1 MLRRHQRSHAATRKH
16 RRGSAGGRAERAPSW
31 EQELI
36 MGFSEFLGNAKIVT
50 ALRGALRNNRVPQA
64 LLFTGPRGVG
74 KVTLARMFAQTA
86 NCESLAD
93 DFCGECSTCL
103 RIAEL
108 ADPQRLIEQGL
119 VERGESA
126 DAAMVERTPLI
137 LQTHPDVWLLVPDPV
152 RLKTPVARPLLRV
165 GQLRAVQRA
174 AYFQPMGRRRVF
186 ILDGAETM
194 RWDVANVFLKILEE
208 PPGSATLILTAP
220 SPYALLPTI
229 VSRCL
234 QFHFAPLPQA
244 AVEKILKEK
253 TDRKPAEI
261 KLAAQ
266 LAEGSP
272 GLAIEM
278 HVDAAAQR
286 RRNALRILE
295 RAAQGQGFAQ
305 LFSDTSALAKDRDSS
320 FEDHIGVFYGLLTDL
335 LELTSKVKEPVL
347 RNAPLANE
355 LESLG
360 KSVDTAWVLRA
371 IAGFDEL
378 YAGARRN
385 LNRQLGLDALAAS
398 LAPVL
403 SRASE
408 LRA

>member
-1 MLRRHQRSHAATRKH
+1 
-16 RRGSAGGRAERAPSW
+16 
-31 EQELI
+31 
-36 MGFSEFLGNAKIVT
+36 MGLSEFLGNERIVT
-50 ALRGALRNNRVPQA
+50 ALRGALRTQRVPHA

-74 KVTLARMFAQTA
+74 KFTLARMFAQAA
-86 NCESLAD
+86 NCERLPD
-93 DFCGECSTCL
+93 DFCGECATCQ
-103 RIAEL
+103 RISQL
-108 ADPQRLIEQGL
+108 ADPQTLIEQGL

-126 DAAMVERTPLI
+126 DAATVERVPLI
-137 LQTHPDVWLLVPDPV
+137 LQSHPDVWALVPDPV
-152 RLKTPVARPLLRV
+152 RLKSPVARPMLRV

-194 RWDVANVFLKILEE
+194 HYNVSNVFLKILEE

-220 SPYALLPTI
+220 SPYALLTTI

-234 QFHFAPLPQA
+234 QFHFAPLPQT
-244 AVEKILKEK
+244 AVETILKEK

-278 HVDAAAQR
+278 DVNAAADR
-286 RRNALRILE
+286 RRTALQILE
-295 RAAQGQGFAQ
+295 RAAHGQGFGQ
-305 LFSDTSALAKDRDSS
+305 LFTATSALAKDRDSS
-320 FEDHIGVFYGLLTDL
+320 FEEQIGVFYGLLTDL

-347 RNAPLANE
+347 RNAPLAKE
-355 LESLG
+355 LDSLS
-360 KSVDTAWVLRA
+360 KSVDSAWVLRA
-371 IAGFDEL
+371 ITGFDEL
-378 YAGARRN
+378 YFGARRN

-398 LAPVL
+398 LAPAT
-403 SRASE
+403 SHPSAPRP
-408 LRA
+408 

>member
-1 MLRRHQRSHAATRKH
+1 MA
-16 RRGSAGGRAERAPSW
+16 
-31 EQELI
+31 
-36 MGFSEFLGNAKIVT
+36 FSDFLGNERIVT
-50 ALRGALRNNRVPQA
+50 ALRGALGARRVPHA
-64 LLFTGPRGVG
+64 LLFTGARGVG
-74 KVTLARMFAQTA
+74 KFTLARMFAQAA
-86 NCESLAD
+86 NCERLTD
-93 DFCGECSTCL
+93 DSCGECATCL
-103 RIAEL
+103 RISQL
-108 ADPQRLIEQGL
+108 ADPQELIEQGL

-126 DAAMVERTPLI
+126 DAATVERVPLI
-137 LQTHPDVWLLVPDPV
+137 LQSHPDVWALVPDPV
-152 RLKTPVARPLLRV
+152 RLKSPVARPMLRV

-234 QFHFAPLPQA
+234 QFHFAPLPPA
-244 AVEKILKEK
+244 AVEKILKDK
-253 TDRKPAEI
+253 TDRKPGEI

-272 GLAIEM
+272 GLAMEINVE
-278 HVDAAAQR
+278 AASQS

-295 RAAQGQGFAQ
+295 RAAHGQGFAQ
-305 LFSDTSALAKDRDSS
+305 LFADTSALAKDRDSS
-320 FEDHIGVFYGLLTDL
+320 FEEQLSIFYGLLTDL
-335 LELTSKVKEPVL
+335 LELTSKIKEPVL
-347 RNAPLANE
+347 RNAPLARE
-355 LESLG
+355 LESL
-360 KSVDTAWVLRA
+360 SQFVDSGWVLRA

-385 LNRQLGLDALAAS
+385 LNRQLGLDGLAAS
-398 LAPVL
+398 LAPDPSQALV
-403 SRASE
+403 SRG
-408 LRA
+408 

>member
-1 MLRRHQRSHAATRKH
+1 
-16 RRGSAGGRAERAPSW
+16 
-31 EQELI
+31 
-36 MGFSEFLGNAKIVT
+36 MGLSEFLGNERIVT
-50 ALRGALRNNRVPQA
+50 ALRGALRTKRVPHA
-64 LLFTGPRGVG
+64 MLFTGARGVG
-74 KVTLARMFAQTA
+74 KFTLARMFAQAA
-86 NCESLAD
+86 NCERLTD
-93 DFCGECSTCL
+93 DFCGECSTCR
-103 RIAEL
+103 RISQL
-108 ADPQRLIEQGL
+108 ADPKKLLEQGL
-119 VERGESA
+119 VERGEGA
-126 DAAMVERTPLI
+126 DAATVERVPLI
-137 LQTHPDVWLLVPDPV
+137 LQSHPDVWALVPDPV
-152 RLKTPVARPLLRV
+152 RLKSPVARPMLRV

-229 VSRCL
+229 VSRCM

-261 KLAAQ
+261 KLAAR

-278 HVDAAAQR
+278 DVDAAAQR
-286 RRNALRILE
+286 RSSALRILE

-320 FEDHIGVFYGLLTDL
+320 FEDQIGVFYGLLTDL
-335 LELTSKVKEPVL
+335 LEITSKLKEPVL
-347 RNAPLANE
+347 RNAPLAKE

-360 KSVDTAWVLRA
+360 ESADSAWVLRA
-371 IAGFDEL
+371 IAGFDQL

-398 LAPVL
+398 LSPAVSRTAAP
-403 SRASE
+403 RPDQP
-408 LRA
+408 

>member
-1 MLRRHQRSHAATRKH
+1 
-16 RRGSAGGRAERAPSW
+16 
-31 EQELI
+31 
-36 MGFSEFLGNAKIVT
+36 MGFSEFLGNERIVA
-50 ALRGALRNNRVPQA
+50 ALRGALRSQRVPHA
-64 LLFTGPRGVG
+64 LLFSGPRGVG
-74 KVTLARMFAQTA
+74 KFTLARLFAQAA
-86 NCESLAD
+86 NCERLTD
-93 DFCGECSTCL
+93 DSCGECETCK
-103 RIAEL
+103 RIALL
-108 ADPQRLIEQGL
+108 ANPEKLIEQGL
-119 VERGESA
+119 AERGESA
-126 DAAMVERTPLI
+126 DAATVERVPLI
-137 LQTHPDVWLLVPDPV
+137 LQTHPDVWALVPDPV
-152 RLKTPVARPLLRV
+152 RLKSPVARPMLRI

-234 QFHFAPLPQA
+234 QFHFAPLAQSE
-244 AVEKILKEK
+244 VENILKEK
-253 TDRKPAEI
+253 TGRKPSEL

-278 HVDAAAQR
+278 NVEESAQR
-286 RRNALRILE
+286 RRDALRILE
-295 RAAQGQGFAQ
+295 HAARGQGFAQ
-305 LFSDTSALAKDRDSS
+305 LFAGTSALAKDRDSS
-320 FEDHIGVFYGLLTDL
+320 FEDQINVFYGLLTDL
-335 LELTSKVKEPVL
+335 LELTSGVQRPLL
-347 RNAPLANE
+347 RNVPLAKE
-355 LESLG
+355 LEALA
-360 KSVDTAWVLRA
+360 KSIDSRWVMRA

-398 LAPVL
+398 L
-403 SRASE
+403 STKS
-408 LRA
+408 

>member
-1 MLRRHQRSHAATRKH
+1 
-16 RRGSAGGRAERAPSW
+16 
-31 EQELI
+31 
-36 MGFSEFLGNAKIVT
+36 MGLSEFLGNERIVT
-50 ALRGALRNNRVPQA
+50 ALRGALRSQRVPHA

-74 KVTLARMFAQTA
+74 KFTLARMFAQAA
-86 NCESLAD
+86 NCERLTD
-93 DFCGECSTCL
+93 DFCGECATCQ
-103 RIAEL
+103 RISRL
-108 ADPQRLIEQGL
+108 ADTQTLLEQGL

-126 DAAMVERTPLI
+126 DAATVERVPLI
-137 LQTHPDVWLLVPDPV
+137 LQSHPDVWALVPDPV
-152 RLKTPVARPLLRV
+152 RLKSPVARPMLRV

-194 RWDVANVFLKILEE
+194 HYNVSNVFLKILEE

-278 HVDAAAQR
+278 DVNAAAER
-286 RRNALRILE
+286 RRSALQILE
-295 RAAQGQGFAQ
+295 RAAQGQGFGQ
-305 LFSDTSALAKDRDSS
+305 LFTATAALAKDRESS
-320 FEDHIGVFYGLLTDL
+320 FEDQIGIFYGLLTDL

-347 RNAPLANE
+347 RNVPLTKE
-355 LESLG
+355 LDSLS
-360 KSVDTAWVLRA
+360 KSVDSAWVLRA

-378 YAGARRN
+378 YFGARRN

-398 LAPVL
+398 LAPAL
-403 SRASE
+403 SRASTP
-408 LRA
+408 RP